1 MITAI
6 IFDFFGVICPDLY
19 WGWLRKQIPD
29 LENQRDYFQGLSN
42 QFDLGKLSTT
52 QLIKTLSDKTS
63 VEENK
68 VVPFIEQSVQ
78 IDTEVVDLIKSL
90 KRNYKIGL
98 LSNSNSEFIE
108 GILRDH
114 DLNDLFDSDVISQKV
129 GFIKP
134 QREIFEIAL
143 KELNVESGEVLFID
157 DRESNIT
164 ASEKLGIKGI
174 IYRDFN
180 QLIEALE
187 KEDIKFSLS

>member
-1 MITAI
+1 MTRAI

-29 LENQRDYFQGLSN
+29 LENQRRYFQELSD

-52 QLIKTLSDKTS
+52 ELIKTLSEKTT
-63 VEENK
+63 VEEDK
-68 VVPFIEQSVQ
+68 VIPFIEQAVQ

-108 GILRDH
+108 GILKDH
-114 DLNDLFDSDVISQKV
+114 NLNDLFDSIVISQKV

-134 QREIFEIAL
+134 QKEIFEIAL
-143 KELNVESGEVLFID
+143 KELNVEAREVLFVD
-157 DRESNIT
+157 DRESNT
-164 ASEKLGIKGI
+164 SAGEKLGFTALVFTTTG
-174 IYRDFN
+174 
-180 QLIEALE
+180 QLKKDLHKLE
-187 KEDIKFSLS
+187 LTF

>member
-1 MITAI
+1 MTKAI

-19 WGWLRKQIPD
+19 WGWLRKQIPN
-29 LENQRDYFQGLSN
+29 LENQRKYFQELSN

-52 QLIKTLSDKTS
+52 QLIKTLSDKTP

-68 VVPFIEQSVQ
+68 VIPFIEQSVQ

-108 GILRDH
+108 GILKDH
-114 DLNDLFDSDVISQKV
+114 NLNDLFDSIVISQKV

-134 QREIFEIAL
+134 QKEIFEIAL
-143 KELNVESGEVLFID
+143 KDLDAEASEVLFID
-157 DRESNIT
+157 DRESNT
-164 ASEKLGIKGI
+164 SAGEKLGIKGI
-174 IYRDFN
+174 LYRDSTLLK
-180 QLIEALE
+180 QDLKRQGILVT
-187 KEDIKFSLS
+187 